1 MSFFRFH
8 PPGIRVFAKAWR
20 NFWREYGFVPEVVF
34 DKTVDDCDLD
44 DICVVEV
51 RAIYFASTNDPEG
64 VSLGDL

>member
-1 MSFFRFH
+1 MPFFRFH
-8 PPGIRVFAKAWR
+8 PPGIRVFAEAWR
-20 NFWREYGFVPEVVF
+20 DFWREDGFVPEVVF

-51 RAIYFASTNDPEG
+51 SAIYFTSADDPEG